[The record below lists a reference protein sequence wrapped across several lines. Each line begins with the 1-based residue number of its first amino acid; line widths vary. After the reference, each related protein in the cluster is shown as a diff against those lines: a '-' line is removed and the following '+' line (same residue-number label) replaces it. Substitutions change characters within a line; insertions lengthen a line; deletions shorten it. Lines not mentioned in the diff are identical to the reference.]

1 MEQELQPTFTIER
14 MQPEDVE
21 PATRMRLQSWLA
33 TYVNDERGVT
43 REWIEERNQ
52 EQLRPEHIQR
62 GIERLNIPGRVC
74 YVARSSDGEIIG
86 STTPYI
92 DEEGVQYVGSLYVDE
107 RFHGKGVG
115 QQLMQKIVE
124 WSDPTKP
131 IVLGVVTYNE
141 RAKAFYRKWQFEE
154 VPDSETLFDNK
165 IPEIKMI
172 RKGDA
177 Q

>member
-1 MEQELQPTFTIER
+1 MEHESQLTYTIEP
-14 MQPEDVE
+14 MQAEDVE
-21 PATRMRLQSWLA
+21 PATRMRLESWLA

-43 REWIEERNQ
+43 REWIEERSE
-52 EQLRPEHIQR
+52 EQLRPERIQQ
-62 GIERLNIPGRVC
+62 GIERLNIPGRAC
-74 YVARSSDGEIIG
+74 YVARSSQGGIIG

-92 DEEGVQYVGSLYVDE
+92 DEVGVQHVGSLYVDE

-115 QQLMQKIVE
+115 RQLMQKVIE

-131 IVLGVVTYNE
+131 LELGVATYNE

-154 VPDSETLFDNK
+154 IPGSETLFDNK